1 MPSWSFSTV
10 QQINWGCLFFIY
22 VYNIAIWGWSLF
34 KLYVLC
40 FLLQVPLSHW
50 LWWYFINTQASKKIT
65 LCLQRL
71 WHVYL
76 FLSNR
81 FLSEWIK
88 EGGFLFWYFIQP
100 CVSVRGWG
108 VGWTMVSFACHPRKV
123 HGIWIQKTWVQIP
136 AWPHTWVCEP
146 RPVTLAVQPLF
157 FSSAN

>member
-1 MPSWSFSTV
+1 MYIT
-10 QQINWGCLFFIY
+10 LHLR
-22 VYNIAIWGWSLF
+22 WSLF
-34 KLYVLC
+34 KLYVLF

-50 LWWYFINTQASKKIT
+50 LWWYFIHTQASKKIT

-108 VGWTMVSFACHPRKV
+108 WGSGRWCHLRVILEKFMAFEFRRPEFRSQLGHTPGSVSPGQSLWQFSLYFFHPRIKDKKSVSFVNPLWNETA
-123 HGIWIQKTWVQIP
+123 
-136 AWPHTWVCEP
+136 
-146 RPVTLAVQPLF
+146 LA
-157 FSSAN
+157 